1 MAIFFSIGVLL
12 TPSSHWSSSV
22 AATPSG
28 AARTT
33 SGSGVAYRALSR
45 ASARVAAMTPGSRE
59 PAQAKPTW
67 LPAPSA
73 SPTMTRMPTP
83 DESAEVNDSTS
94 PS

>member
-1 MAIFFSIGVLL
+1 
-12 TPSSHWSSSV
+12 
-22 AATPSG
+22 
-28 AARTT
+28 
-33 SGSGVAYRALSR
+33 
-45 ASARVAAMTPGSRE
+45 MTPGSRE

-83 DESAEVNDSTS
+83 EESAEVNDSTA